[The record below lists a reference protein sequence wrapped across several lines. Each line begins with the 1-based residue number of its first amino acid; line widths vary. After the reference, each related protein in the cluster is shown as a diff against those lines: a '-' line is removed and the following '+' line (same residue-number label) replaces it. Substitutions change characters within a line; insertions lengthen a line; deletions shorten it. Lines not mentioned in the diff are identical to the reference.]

1 MPSFVS
7 ATGFILQTLR
17 SFGRN
22 QGLLLAGAL
31 AYYALLSLLPL
42 LILSVVGLSHLIER
56 SVLLDTIALYLD
68 WLLPNVSQG
77 LVDDISAFLNHR
89 ATIGLVMLGTLLFFS
104 SLAFSVL
111 EKAMKVIFIH
121 RHAVQK
127 RHFLV
132 SALLPYLLV
141 LLLSSALLL
150 LTMSATALQALSLET
165 LDFLGQHWSLESVS
179 RFFLPLLGVALMT
192 LVLAAIYLIVPVGRT
207 QAAHALLGG
216 LAGALVWEAL
226 RNALLWYLGSVS
238 KIGIVYGSLA
248 TTVILLFCMEV
259 AAILLLLGA
268 QVIAELEKNAS
279 TAC

>member
-42 LILSVVGLSHLIER
+42 LILSVVGLSQLIER
-56 SVLLDTIALYLD
+56 NVLLDTIALYLD

-89 ATIGLVMLGTLLFFS
+89 ATIGLVMLGSLLFFS

-165 LDFLGQHWSLESVS
+165 LDFLGQRWSLGGVS

-207 QAAHALLGG
+207 QAAHAQLGG

>member
-56 SVLLDTIALYLD
+56 NVLLDTIALYLD

>member
-56 SVLLDTIALYLD
+56 NVLLDTIALYLD

-179 RFFLPLLGVALMT
+179 RLFLPLLGVALMT